1 MQEAFELGQRASVD
15 RVEPGTKVQEEA
27 PRLLIV
33 IPDSKRTRD
42 HGHDCDPGRGK
53 ERRARDGRVAALAAS
68 TSDGLVP
75 AARKVDSDDRNAAAC
90 RPVHLQ

>member
-33 IPDSKRTRD
+33 IPDSNRLVIMAMIAIQAGGRKE
-42 HGHDCDPGRGK
+42 GRGTV
-53 ERRARDGRVAALAAS
+53 E
-68 TSDGLVP
+68 
-75 AARKVDSDDRNAAAC
+75 
-90 RPVHLQ
+90 